1 MRTLKNRLKEHI
13 KSCYLV
19 LGDDYYLF
27 EKAFSMIKKASN
39 LENPDFNLI
48 SFDDDNFSMKAVLDA
63 CEVMPLGSEK
73 RVIVLKNL
81 SKVNESDKK
90 ALLEYLKNPVETTV
104 LIILDFADK
113 FASIKPNVEFVDAK
127 RMENKLLSG
136 IVVSEISKRG
146 KTISSEALETLIDF
160 CDGYLTRIM
169 NELDKLC
176 FYDMSE
182 ELITK
187 NLVEKLV
194 KKENDFVVFELTEA
208 LGKRDADKSLMLL
221 SSLVK
226 DVGTLSLITNHF
238 RRLFFISI
246 SDLDNAGLAN
256 LLGVKEYAIS
266 KQRAQVKNF
275 SKMQLKKIYAL
286 LEEIDFKIKSG
297 AILSENALYL
307 LVFSILYI

>member
-1 MRTLKNRLKEHI
+1 MRTLKNRLKSDI

-19 LGDDYYLF
+19 SGDDYYLF
-27 EKAFSMIKKASN
+27 EKALSMIKKASN

-48 SFDDDNFSMKAVLDA
+48 NFDDDSFSMKAVLDG

-73 RVIVLKNL
+73 RVIVVKNVT
-81 SKVNESDKK
+81 KVTEADKK
-90 ALLEYLKNPVETTV
+90 LLLEYLKNPVETSV
-104 LIILDFADK
+104 IIVLDFFDK
-113 FASIKPNVEFVDAK
+113 FGSIKPNVEFVDAK
-127 RMENKLLSG
+127 RMDSHLLSS
-136 IVVSEISKRG
+136 IVVSEIAKRN
-146 KTISSEALETLIDF
+146 KTISSEALETLIDY

-176 FYDMSE
+176 YYDLGE

-208 LGKRDADKSLMLL
+208 LGKRDADKSLTLL
-221 SSLVK
+221 SALVK

-246 SDLDNAGLAN
+246 SDLDNGGLAN

-286 LEEIDFKIKSG
+286 LEEIDYKIKSG
-297 AILSENALYL
+297 AMLSENALYL